1 MRRTGKLLGM
11 IVMMLAAGCGNKTE
25 VPERSITLQTP
36 GETIRV
42 EEDEP
47 LTSDADTETEENWE
61 DHLMPVPDELKSMDG
76 SQEWQE
82 GMKEYCKKAA
92 PFWKEVVDRAPLKW
106 GEEISGLGPYEVL
119 AAFFTA
125 WGYVDQQGMD
135 SLLYVKNAF
144 QLLDLDGTGVIEDS
158 TYLPYI
164 TTTEIEKSE
173 TEGYHTKLHGIFA
186 NGGDGEMQYT
196 LRDEEGNI
204 VWEHTQGP
212 GCDQIFCDVELKEGT
227 YSMHAEVKNGNP
239 FPNGAK
245 CEYYR
250 FTDEENE
257 NAMKEYAQFHGGE
270 N

>member
-1 MRRTGKLLGM
+1 MKKQICFIGITAVLLFS
-11 IVMMLAAGCGNKTE
+11 GCGSHVE
-25 VPERSITLQTP
+25 DGDEIIVLQTP
-36 GETIRV
+36 VIETAMGTE
-42 EEDEP
+42 EEDTGEETYWGENLLP
-47 LTSDADTETEENWE
+47 L
-61 DHLMPVPDELKSMDG
+61 PDELKSMDG
-76 SQEWQE
+76 SEEWQK
-82 GMKEYCKKAA
+82 GMEEYCKKAA

-196 LRDEEGNI
+196 LRDEEGKI

>member
-1 MRRTGKLLGM
+1 MKRQIYFVGMVAAVLITGCENRMENGEES
-11 IVMMLAAGCGNKTE
+11 IV
-25 VPERSITLQTP
+25 LQTP
-36 GETIRV
+36 VIETAMGTE
-42 EEDEP
+42 EED
-47 LTSDADTETEENWE
+47 TEAEENWE
-61 DHLMPVPDELKSMDG
+61 DHLLPVPESLKQMEIG
-76 SQEWQE
+76 TPEWQE
-82 GMKEYCKKAA
+82 EMEEYCREAA
-92 PFWKEVVDRAPLKW
+92 PFWKRIVERAPLKW
-106 GEEISGLGPYEVL
+106 GEEIPELGPHEMIAGFL
-119 AAFFTA
+119 TM

-227 YSMHAEVKNGNP
+227 YTMCTEVKSGYP
-239 FPNGAK
+239 FPNGAT
-245 CEYYR
+245 CEYHR

-257 NAMKEYAQFHGGE
+257 KAMEEYAQFHGGE
-270 N
+270 Q